1 MLREAI
7 HWQNTVVYGL
17 LRRFAP
23 RNDGLRGRGGAP
35 RTIAHIGCLF
45 SDLVVAGQL
54 SFFGRSPDSIVFLR
68 PSFAV
73 TPPPAAA
80 ARLDSAPLPLP
91 EKKSAARTAPARADR
106 PFRGIAL
113 ILASTVFLGAS
124 DVTAKYLS
132 ATLPSIEITWIR
144 FLVFA
149 LIMTPA
155 MLPGS
160 PLFALHTGRPGLQ
173 VMRGVALLSSSLFFI
188 SGLRFLPIA
197 EASAT
202 GFVAPLFVTAL
213 SIVFLGERVGLRRWI
228 ATALGLIGVLII
240 LRPGTSAFHPAA
252 FFPIVSA
259 LAWAC
264 TLIMTRM
271 MSGRE
276 HALTTM
282 AYSSIA
288 GVCVLCALVPFVWVA
303 PSWHDILFGI
313 FIGVASTAGQWIVV
327 LAFRYADASV
337 LAPFSYTQLLWVSI
351 LGFVV
356 FGEVP
361 DAWTV
366 TGAVFIVGSGLYTAH
381 RERVRRSQLLAMD
394 GELSP
399 NA

>member
-1 MLREAI
+1 
-7 HWQNTVVYGL
+7 
-17 LRRFAP
+17 
-23 RNDGLRGRGGAP
+23 
-35 RTIAHIGCLF
+35 
-45 SDLVVAGQL
+45 
-54 SFFGRSPDSIVFLR
+54 
-68 PSFAV
+68 V

-80 ARLDSAPLPLP
+80 VRLDSASLPLP
-91 EKKSAARTAPARADR
+91 EKKSVARGAPARADH
-106 PFRGIAL
+106 PFKGIAL

-132 ATLPSIEITWIR
+132 ATLPSIEIAWIR

-149 LIMTPA
+149 LIMAPS

-160 PLFALHTGRPGLQ
+160 PLYALRTKNLGLQ
-173 VMRGVALLSSSLFFI
+173 LMRGTALLGSSLFFI

-213 SIVFLGERVGLRRWI
+213 SIFFLGESVGLRRWI
-228 ATALGLIGVLII
+228 ATAVGLIGVLII
-240 LRPGTSAFHPAA
+240 LRPGSGAFHPAA
-252 FFPIVSA
+252 VFPLVSA
-259 LAWAC
+259 FAWAC

-271 MSGRE
+271 MSGMER
-276 HALTTM
+276 AVTTM
-282 AYSSIA
+282 TYSSIA
-288 GVCVLCALVPFVWVA
+288 GVCILSALVPSVWVT

-337 LAPFSYTQLLWVSI
+337 LAPFSYSQLLWVSM
-351 LGFVV
+351 LGFLI

-361 DAWTV
+361 DIWTV
-366 TGAVFIVGSGLYTAH
+366 TGAAFIVASGLYTAH
-381 RERVRRSQLLAMD
+381 RERLRRSQLLEMD

>member
-1 MLREAI
+1 M
-7 HWQNTVVYGL
+7 
-17 LRRFAP
+17 
-23 RNDGLRGRGGAP
+23 
-35 RTIAHIGCLF
+35 
-45 SDLVVAGQL
+45 
-54 SFFGRSPDSIVFLR
+54 
-68 PSFAV
+68 

-91 EKKSAARTAPARADR
+91 EKKSAAPKAPARADR
-106 PFRGIAL
+106 PFKGIAL
-113 ILASTVFLGAS
+113 ILASTVFLGTS

-160 PLFALHTGRPGLQ
+160 PLFALQTNRLGLQ
-173 VMRGVALLSSSLFFI
+173 LLRGADGAGLVAVLH
-188 SGLRFLPIA
+188 LRPAASCPIA

-213 SIVFLGERVGLRRWI
+213 SIVFLGEKVGLRRWI
-228 ATALGLIGVLII
+228 ATGVGLVGVIII
-240 LRPGTSAFHPAA
+240 LRPGTGAFHPAA

-271 MSGRE
+271 MSGTER
-276 HALTTM
+276 AITTM
-282 AYSSIA
+282 TYSSIA
-288 GVCVLCALVPFVWVA
+288 GVCILSALVPFVWVA
-303 PSWHDILFGI
+303 PTWHDILFGV

-351 LGFVV
+351 LGFLI

-361 DAWTV
+361 DVWTV
-366 TGAVFIVGSGLYTAH
+366 TGAAFIVASGLYTAH
-381 RERVRRSQLLAMD
+381 RERVRRSQLLAVPA
-394 GELSP
+394 EPSP

>member
-1 MLREAI
+1 M
-7 HWQNTVVYGL
+7 
-17 LRRFAP
+17 
-23 RNDGLRGRGGAP
+23 
-35 RTIAHIGCLF
+35 
-45 SDLVVAGQL
+45 
-54 SFFGRSPDSIVFLR
+54 
-68 PSFAV
+68 
-73 TPPPAAA
+73 TPPSAAA
-80 ARLDSAPLPLP
+80 ARLDRASSPLP
-91 EKKSAARTAPARADR
+91 EKKSTARAAPARADR

-132 ATLPSIEITWIR
+132 ASLPSIEIAWIR

-149 LIMTPA
+149 LIMVPA
-155 MLPGS
+155 MVPGS
-160 PLFALHTGRPGLQ
+160 PLYALRTARPGLQ
-173 VMRGVALLSSSLFFI
+173 AMRGVALLSSSLFFI

-213 SIVFLGERVGLRRWI
+213 SIVFLGESVGVRRWL
-228 ATALGLIGVLII
+228 ATVLGLIGVLII
-240 LRPGTSAFHPAA
+240 LRPGSSAFHPAA
-252 FFPIVSA
+252 FIPIVSA

-282 AYSSIA
+282 TYSSIT
-288 GVCVLCALVPFVWVA
+288 GVCVISALVPFVWVT
-303 PSWHDILFGI
+303 PSWHDILLGI
-313 FIGVASTAGQWIVV
+313 FIGIASTAGQWIVV

-351 LGFVV
+351 LGFIF

-361 DAWTV
+361 DIWTV
-366 TGAVFIVGSGLYTAH
+366 TGAVFIVASGLYTAH
-381 RERVRRSQLLAMD
+381 RERIRQSQISA
-394 GELSP
+394 EAEPSP

>member
-1 MLREAI
+1 
-7 HWQNTVVYGL
+7 
-17 LRRFAP
+17 
-23 RNDGLRGRGGAP
+23 
-35 RTIAHIGCLF
+35 
-45 SDLVVAGQL
+45 
-54 SFFGRSPDSIVFLR
+54 
-68 PSFAV
+68 
-73 TPPPAAA
+73 
-80 ARLDSAPLPLP
+80 LPLP
-91 EKKSAARTAPARADR
+91 QKKSAKRTAPARADR

-132 ATLPSIEITWIR
+132 ATLPSIEIAWIR

-149 LIMTPA
+149 LIMSPA
-155 MLPGS
+155 MLSGS
-160 PLFALHTGRPGLQ
+160 RLYALDTRRPGLQ
-173 VMRGVALLSSSLFFI
+173 VMRGVALLASSLFFI

-202 GFVAPLFVTAL
+202 GFVSPLFVTAL
-213 SIVFLGERVGLRRWI
+213 SIVFLGESVGIRRWI
-228 ATALGLIGVLII
+228 ATAVGLIGVLVI

-259 LAWAC
+259 LAWAG

-282 AYSSIA
+282 TYSSIV
-288 GVCVLCALVPFVWVA
+288 GVCVLCALVPFVWVT
-303 PSWHDILFGI
+303 PSWHDIAFGI

-351 LGFVV
+351 LGFII
-356 FGEVP
+356 FGELP
-361 DAWTV
+361 DIWTV
-366 TGAVFIVGSGLYTAH
+366 TGAAFIVGSGLYTAH
-381 RERVRRSQLLAMD
+381 RERVRRSQLLALD
-394 GELSP
+394 GEFSP

>member
-1 MLREAI
+1 
-7 HWQNTVVYGL
+7 
-17 LRRFAP
+17 
-23 RNDGLRGRGGAP
+23 
-35 RTIAHIGCLF
+35 
-45 SDLVVAGQL
+45 
-54 SFFGRSPDSIVFLR
+54 
-68 PSFAV
+68 V

-80 ARLDSAPLPLP
+80 SRLDSAASSLPDMKP
-91 EKKSAARTAPARADR
+91 AARTAPARADR

-132 ATLPSIEITWIR
+132 ATLPSIEIAWIR

-149 LIMTPA
+149 LIMSPA

-160 PLFALHTGRPGLQ
+160 PLYALRTGRPGRQ
-173 VMRGVALLSSSLFFI
+173 MMRGVALLASSLFFI

-202 GFVAPLFVTAL
+202 AFVSPLFVTAL
-213 SIVFLGERVGLRRWI
+213 SIVFLGERVGLRRWL
-228 ATALGLIGVLII
+228 ATAVGLIGVLII
-240 LRPGTSAFHPAA
+240 LRPGTSAFHAAA
-252 FFPIVSA
+252 FFPLVSA

-271 MSGRE
+271 MSGKE
-276 HALTTM
+276 HVITTM
-282 AYSSIA
+282 TYSSIA
-288 GVCVLCALVPFVWVA
+288 GVGILSALVPFVWVA
-303 PSWHDILFGI
+303 PSWHDILFGV
-313 FIGVASTAGQWIVV
+313 FIGAASTAGQWIVV

-337 LAPFSYTQLLWVSI
+337 LAPFSYSQLLWVSI

-361 DAWTV
+361 DVWTV
-366 TGAVFIVGSGLYTAH
+366 GGAAFIVASGLYTAH
-381 RERVRRSQLLAMD
+381 RERIRRSQLLALE

>member
-1 MLREAI
+1 VFQR
-7 HWQNTVVYGL
+7 
-17 LRRFAP
+17 
-23 RNDGLRGRGGAP
+23 LRGTPPHAMM
-35 RTIAHIGCLF
+35 HIGCLF
-45 SDLVVAGQL
+45 SDLVNDTQL
-54 SFFGRSPDSIVFLR
+54 SFFGYSPDSIIADEL
-68 PSFAV
+68 SIV

-91 EKKSAARTAPARADR
+91 EKKPATRTAPARADR

-132 ATLPSIEITWIR
+132 ATLPSIEIAWIR

-149 LIMTPA
+149 LIMSPA
-155 MLPGS
+155 MVPGS
-160 PLFALHTGRPGLQ
+160 PLYALRSQRPGLQ
-173 VMRGVALLSSSLFFI
+173 AMRGVALLGSSLFFI

-213 SIVFLGERVGLRRWI
+213 SIVFLGETVGVRRWL
-228 ATALGLIGVLII
+228 ATAVGLIGVLII
-240 LRPGTSAFHPAA
+240 LRPGTGAFHPAA

-271 MSGRE
+271 MSGRD
-276 HALTTM
+276 HAITTM
-282 AYSSIA
+282 TYSSIV
-288 GVCVLCALVPFVWVA
+288 GVCILSALVPFVWVT
-303 PSWHDILFGI
+303 PSWHDILFGV
-313 FIGVASTAGQWIVV
+313 FIGLASTAGQWIVV

-351 LGFVV
+351 LGFVI

-361 DAWTV
+361 DVWTV

-381 RERVRRSQLLAMD
+381 RERVRRSQLLALPS
-394 GELSP
+394 ELSP